1 MWYSGL
7 MGSKVG
13 RLSSILSLSYPAL
26 EPKGARTIVQPQK
39 LFTSVLQTTYFSSNG
54 NIYYILT
61 DTFLSECVNDLLFAS
76 LRTPADHVGSLAVT
90 AAFMARRF
98 NDRFSRDV
106 SCVFFQSKTFSC
118 LKRNVLLFFFLKC
131 LLDLPLVCFF

>member
-1 MWYSGL
+1 

-61 DTFLSECVNDLLFAS
+61 DTFLSECVKKWFAFCQS
-76 LRTPADHVGSLAVT
+76 PY
-90 AAFMARRF
+90 ARRPRGQLGG
-98 NDRFSRDV
+98 D
-106 SCVFFQSKTFSC
+106 CCIYGKTI
-118 LKRNVLLFFFLKC
+118 
-131 LLDLPLVCFF
+131 